1 MPRVKPFYAVKC
13 HPNLAMMG
21 VLAAMGSGFDCAS
34 QGEIEMV
41 TSLGEFSGLQA
52 WHPTGGGLHPPSLQF
67 GWAFAN
73 HLEAPTSSGK

>member
-41 TSLGEFSGLQA
+41 TSLGKLD
-52 WHPTGGGLHPPSLQF
+52 SLT
-67 GWAFAN
+67 A
-73 HLEAPTSSGK
+73 

>member
-41 TSLGEFSGLQA
+41 TSLGEVDGLIAWSQTEGGLQ
-52 WHPTGGGLHPPSLQF
+52 PPSLQSRL
-67 GWAFAN
+67 A
-73 HLEAPTSSGK
+73 LR